1 MLSAPRLLATV
12 LTLVAAIFSLTV
24 ASAAADTYRPSLFSD
39 PIGGGTECAPP
50 EAPPSCSL
58 RGAIAVAKAG
68 DTIELKAGTYSLSFG
83 SLKPSKLLNIVG
95 AGPGL
100 TTIQQSAAGGAV
112 IEVKEQAGIKLTGLT
127 ITGGHLVGKAGAD
140 GAAAGENGK
149 EGGSVA
155 GAGLTAGGP
164 TTLTDVRVT
173 GNLGVGGDGGNGGN
187 GSGAGSGGEGGRGG
201 TVSGVGISGGNPL
214 TLTRVAVTDNV
225 AKPGAGGNG
234 GNGGA
239 TGNGGVGGKGGYS
252 SGAVSNGAITVTVRD
267 STISG
272 NVAETGAGGDGGKG
286 GTTSGTG
293 GKGGQGEASTTGGFF
308 SNGDVQMTNVTISGN
323 VSYGGTGGK
332 GGAGSAAGAAGG
344 QGGITFGGA
353 GGGASL
359 FNGAEGVFAATT
371 IAGNTVTAGSP
382 GAGGAAGPGG
392 TPGAAGTA
400 SGGRGANVFVTTA
413 ALSLRNSILALGT
426 GPAGAEDC
434 TTSGSG
440 TITSLGRNLIDRS
453 GQCFLVSGTGDLLGV
468 PSGLGPLADN
478 GGATA
483 TRALLPGSAAIDA
496 AGFPCLDAAGSAL
509 ATDQRGL
516 PRGNPC
522 DIGAF
527 EVQPPPP
534 PAPPPPPTD
543 PAEPAKPAPVLSA
556 LKISPTAAAPGDRVK
571 ISFALDRAATVKFTL
586 QRKLG
591 KKWGKPGA
599 PGPKGFRRAFAGTH
613 KRFWKLPA
621 LKPGTYRLRA
631 TPAGGKPKHA
641 RLSVRAPAPVEPFS
655 ARAAAKTK
663 RCEGI
668 GDTVTKLRAKGI
680 GCDDARTLSA
690 KWAETVVGGNGGSTT
705 RIDDFQCKRSNPPG
719 PGVSVRCAKNNGAVT
734 VTFRFR
740 NP

>member
-1 MLSAPRLLATV
+1 MLSALRPFATFV
-12 LTLVAAIFSLTV
+12 TLVAAIFSLAV

-39 PIGGGTECAPP
+39 PIIGGSECAPP

-68 DTIELKAGTYSLSFG
+68 DTIQLKAGTYSLSFG
-83 SLKPSKLLNIVG
+83 SLKPSKLLNIIG

-100 TTIQQSAAGGAV
+100 TTIRQSAPAAGAV

-127 ITGGHLVGKAGAD
+127 ITGGHLVGNAG
-140 GAAAGENGK
+140 GNGVAAGEHGK
-149 EGGSVA
+149 DGGSVS
-155 GAGLTAGGP
+155 GAGLSTSGP
-164 TTLTDVRVT
+164 TTLTDVVVT
-173 GNLGVGGDGGNGGN
+173 GNLAVGGNGGNGAN

-201 TVSGVGISGGNPL
+201 TVSGAGISGGNPL
-214 TLTRVAVTDNV
+214 TLIRVAVTDNV
-225 AKPGAGGNG
+225 AKPGKGGSG

-252 SGAVSNGAITVTVRD
+252 SGVGISTGFSTVTVRD

-272 NVAETGAGGDGGKG
+272 NVAETAAAGDGGKG
-286 GTTSGTG
+286 GATSGTG
-293 GKGGQGEASTTGGFF
+293 GKGGQGEAATSGGFF

-323 VSYGGTGGK
+323 VSYGGIGGK
-332 GGAGSAAGAAGG
+332 GGAGSGAGAAGG

-371 IAGNTVTAGSP
+371 VAGNTVTAGTP
-382 GAGGAAGPGG
+382 GSGGAAGPGG

-400 SGGRGANVFVTTA
+400 SGGRGANLFVTTA
-413 ALSLRNSILALGT
+413 ALSLRNSIVALGI
-426 GPAGAEDC
+426 GQAGAENC
-434 TTSGSG
+434 TTNSSG
-440 TITSLGRNLIDRS
+440 TITSLGHNLIDRA
-453 GQCFLVSGTGDLLGV
+453 GQCFLAAGTGDLLGA
-468 PSGLGPLADN
+468 PSGLDPLADN
-478 GGATA
+478 GGGTA

-496 AGFPCLDAAGSAL
+496 GGSTCLDAAGTAL

-516 PRGNPC
+516 PRGIPC

-527 EVQPPPP
+527 EVQPPPAP
-534 PAPPPPPTD
+534 LPLPAPTPPVD
-543 PAEPAKPAPVLSA
+543 PAPVLSA
-556 LKISPTAAAPGDRVK
+556 LKISPAAAAPGDRVK
-571 ISFALDRAATVKFTL
+571 ISFALDRAATVGFTL

-599 PGPKGFRRAFAGTH
+599 AGPSNFRRAFAGAH
-613 KRFWKLPA
+613 KRFWKLPN

-631 TPAGGKPKHA
+631 TPGGGKPMHA
-641 RLSVRAPAPVEPFS
+641 RFSVRAPAPVEPFS

-668 GDTVTKLRAKGI
+668 GETVTKLRAKGI

-719 PGVSVRCAKNNGAVT
+719 PGVSVRCAKNDGAVT
-734 VTFRFR
+734 VAFRFR